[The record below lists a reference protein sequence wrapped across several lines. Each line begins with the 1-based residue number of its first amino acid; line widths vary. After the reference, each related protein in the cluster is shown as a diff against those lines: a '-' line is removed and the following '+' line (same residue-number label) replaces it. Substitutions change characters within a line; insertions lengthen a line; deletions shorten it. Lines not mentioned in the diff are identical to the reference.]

1 MIIKEINTRLR
12 SLLKDSPDGE
22 FDAMCLFED
31 FIASRETLL
40 THPDSDIPEDKAAL
54 AISAAHKRLE
64 GYPLQYIL
72 GSWEFYGRTFRVGEG
87 VLIPRPDTET
97 LAEAALDH
105 AGRLY
110 DGSPLI
116 IADLCSG
123 SGCIAVTL
131 AKELG
136 DRAKVYAVEL
146 SGDAIPYLMDNV
158 RDNRADVTLIRGDVS
173 NGHLLDNFVDANGE
187 PMQIDMIVSNPPYL
201 TEAEMNDLQREVSFE
216 PSEALYGGT
225 DGLNFYRVISC
236 LWGERLRTGGM
247 IAFETGDR
255 QAADV
260 SQILRD
266 SGFEDISVIQ
276 YAGLDRV
283 VTARK
288 KA

>member
-1 MIIKEINTRLR
+1 
-12 SLLKDSPDGE
+12 
-22 FDAMCLFED
+22 
-31 FIASRETLL
+31 
-40 THPDSDIPEDKAAL
+40 
-54 AISAAHKRLE
+54 
-64 GYPLQYIL
+64 
-72 GSWEFYGRTFRVGEG
+72 
-87 VLIPRPDTET
+87 
-97 LAEAALDH
+97 
-105 AGRLY
+105 
-110 DGSPLI
+110 
-116 IADLCSG
+116 
-123 SGCIAVTL
+123 
-131 AKELG
+131 
-136 DRAKVYAVEL
+136 
-146 SGDAIPYLMDNV
+146 
-158 RDNRADVTLIRGDVS
+158 
-173 NGHLLDNFVDANGE
+173 
-187 PMQIDMIVSNPPYL
+187 QIDMIVSNPPYL